1 MVDNNFQ
8 GPERYIGL
16 LSKILILFG
25 FFLLGGFI
33 GQFIGLLSVVLIVG
47 FPTQDVNQFQ
57 KSVLDFM
64 AHPQG
69 YEGAFR
75 AMMALQWFSALFT
88 FVASSWAYLRWSEK
102 RDLNSL
108 SAGPSPD
115 YRIFLWSIIT
125 LLVGMP
131 LMEYIIQWNESIV
144 LPAGFE
150 DTEKWMRASETQLAE
165 LTKFLLDFHSPIDFA
180 IGLAVIAG
188 LAALGEELFFRG
200 VLQSLFERY
209 IGNYHLAIWLS
220 AGIFSFIHFQFFG
233 FFPRLLLGAF
243 FGYLYVWNRNIW
255 IPIAAHFFN
264 NGWTLTMHYLYQQK
278 QIAVDPEKM
287 GEITPWW
294 SVVISLALVLFYI
307 RRLYNMRLEK

>member
-8 GPERYIGL
+8 GPERYLGL

-33 GQFIGLLSVVLIVG
+33 GQFIGLLSVVLIIG

-64 AHPQG
+64 AHPQN
-69 YEGAFR
+69 YDGAFR
-75 AMMALQWFSALFT
+75 AMMAMQWFSALFT
-88 FVASSWAYLRWSEK
+88 FVASSWAYLRWSDK

-108 SAGPSPD
+108 STNHSPD

-125 LLVGMP
+125 ILVGMP
-131 LMEYIIQWNESIV
+131 LLEYIIQWNQSLV

-165 LTKFLLDFHSPIDFA
+165 LTKFLVNFQSPADFF

-200 VLQSLFERY
+200 VLQNLFERY
-209 IGNYHLAIWLS
+209 IGNHHVAIWTS
-220 AGIFSFIHFQFFG
+220 AAIFSFIHFQFFG

-255 IPIAAHFFN
+255 IPIIAHFFN
-264 NGWTLTMHYLYQQK
+264 NGWALTMQYMYQHK
-278 QIAVDPEKM
+278 QITVDPEKL

-294 SVVISLALVLFYI
+294 SVLISLALVVFYI
-307 RRLYNMRLEK
+307 RRLHSFQLEK

>member
-33 GQFIGLLSVVLIVG
+33 GQFIGLFSVVIITGMPINNELVL
-47 FPTQDVNQFQ
+47 Q
-57 KSVLDFM
+57 KSVIDFLV
-64 AHPQG
+64 HPQN
-69 YEGAFR
+69 YENGLR
-75 AMMALQWFSALFT
+75 ALMSFQWFSALFT

-108 SAGPSPD
+108 SLGPTPD
-115 YRIFLWSIIT
+115 YRLFLWTIIT

-131 LMEYIIQWNESIV
+131 VMEFLIKWNESIV
-144 LPAGFE
+144 FPAGFE
-150 DTEKWMRASETQLAE
+150 ETEKWMRASETQMAE
-165 LTKFLLDFHSPIDFA
+165 LTKFLLDFRSPTDFA
-180 IGLAVIAG
+180 MGLAVIAG

-209 IGNYHLAIWLS
+209 TGNHHVAIWVS

-233 FFPRLLLGAF
+233 FFPRLFLGAF

-255 IPIAAHFFN
+255 IPIVAHLFN
-264 NGWTLTMHYLYQQK
+264 NGWTLTMQYMYQQK
-278 QIAVDPEKM
+278 QIAVDPEKL
-287 GEITPWW
+287 GELTPWW
-294 SVVISLALVLFYI
+294 SVVISFGLVVFYI
-307 RRLYNMRLEK
+307 RRLHSMRLEK

>member
-8 GPERYIGL
+8 GPERYLGL

-47 FPTQDVNQFQ
+47 FPKQDVNQFQ
-57 KSVLDFM
+57 KSVMDFM
-64 AHPQG
+64 VHPQNYIG
-69 YEGAFR
+69 GLR
-75 AMMALQWFSALFT
+75 AMMAFQWFSALFT
-88 FVASSWAYLRWSEK
+88 FVASSWVYLRLIEK

-108 SAGPSPD
+108 STGPSPD
-115 YRIFLWSIIT
+115 FRLFLWTIIT

-131 LMEYIIQWNESIV
+131 LMEFIIQWNESIV
-144 LPAGFE
+144 FPAGLQE
-150 DTEKWMRASETQLAE
+150 TEKWMRASETQLAE
-165 LTKFLLDFHSPIDFA
+165 LTKFLLDFRSPMDFA

-209 IGNYHLAIWLS
+209 TGNHHVAIWVS

-233 FFPRLLLGAF
+233 FFPRLFLGAF

-255 IPIAAHFFN
+255 IPIVAHLFN
-264 NGWTLTMHYLYQQK
+264 NGWTLTMQYMYQQK
-278 QIAVDPEKM
+278 QIAVDPEKL

-294 SVVISLALVLFYI
+294 SVVISLVLVVFYI
-307 RRLYNMRLEK
+307 RRLYTYRLEK

>member
-8 GPERYIGL
+8 GPERYLGL

-33 GQFIGLLSVVLIVG
+33 GQFIGLLSVVLIIG

-64 AHPQG
+64 AHPQN
-69 YEGAFR
+69 YDGAFR
-75 AMMALQWFSALFT
+75 AMMAMQWFSALFT
-88 FVASSWAYLRWSEK
+88 FVASSWAYLRWSDK

-108 SAGPSPD
+108 STNHSPD

-125 LLVGMP
+125 ILVGMP
-131 LMEYIIQWNESIV
+131 LLEYIIQWNQSLV

-150 DTEKWMRASETQLAE
+150 ETEKWMRASETQLAE
-165 LTKFLLDFHSPIDFA
+165 LTKFLVNFQSPADFV

-200 VLQSLFERY
+200 VLQNLFERY
-209 IGNYHLAIWLS
+209 IGNHHVAIWTS
-220 AGIFSFIHFQFFG
+220 AAIFSFIHFQFFG

-255 IPIAAHFFN
+255 IPIIAHFFN
-264 NGWTLTMHYLYQQK
+264 NGWALTMQYMYQQK
-278 QIAVDPEKM
+278 QITVDPEKL

-294 SVVISLALVLFYI
+294 SVLISLALVVFYI
-307 RRLYNMRLEK
+307 RRLHSFQLEK

>member
-8 GPERYIGL
+8 GPERYLGL

-47 FPTQDVNQFQ
+47 FATQDVNQFQ

-64 AHPQG
+64 AHPQN
-69 YEGAFR
+69 YDGAFR
-75 AMMALQWFSALFT
+75 AMMAMQWFSALFT

-108 SAGPSPD
+108 STNPRPD
-115 YRIFLWSIIT
+115 YRLFLWSIIT
-125 LLVGMP
+125 ILVGMP
-131 LMEYIIQWNESIV
+131 LLEYIIQWNQSLV

-150 DTEKWMRASETQLAE
+150 ETEKWMRASETQLAE
-165 LTKFLLDFHSPIDFA
+165 LTKFLVNFQSPADFA

-200 VLQSLFERY
+200 VLQTLFERY
-209 IGNYHLAIWLS
+209 VGNHHVAIWAS
-220 AGIFSFIHFQFFG
+220 AAIFSFIHFQFFG

-255 IPIAAHFFN
+255 IPIIAHFFN
-264 NGWTLTMHYLYQQK
+264 NGWALTMQYLYQQK
-278 QIAVDPEKM
+278 QIAVDPETL

-294 SVVISLALVLFYI
+294 SVLISLALVVFYI
-307 RRLYNMRLEK
+307 RRLHSFQLEK

>member
-8 GPERYIGL
+8 GPERYVGL

-25 FFLLGGFI
+25 FFLLGGFV

-88 FVASSWAYLRWSEK
+88 FVGSSWAYLRWSEK

-108 SAGPSPD
+108 SEGPTPD

-125 LLVGMP
+125 ILVGMP
-131 LMEYIIQWNESIV
+131 FLEYMIQWNESLV

-150 DTEKWMRASETQLAE
+150 ETEKWMRASETQLAE
-165 LTKFLLDFHSPIDFA
+165 LTKFLIDFHSPMDFA

-209 IGNYHLAIWLS
+209 IGNHHVAIWMS

-233 FFPRLLLGAF
+233 FFPRLFLGAF

-255 IPIAAHFFN
+255 IPIVAHLFN
-264 NGWTLTMHYLYQQK
+264 NGWTLTMQYLYQQK
-278 QIAVDPEKM
+278 QISVDPEKM

-294 SVVISLALVLFYI
+294 SVVISLALVVFYI
-307 RRLYNMRLEK
+307 RRLHGMRLEK

>member
-16 LSKILILFG
+16 LSKTLILFG

-57 KSVLDFM
+57 KSVMDFM
-64 AHPQG
+64 AHPQN
-69 YEGAFR
+69 YDGAFR
-75 AMMALQWFSALFT
+75 AMMAMQWFSALFT

-108 SAGPSPD
+108 STNSTPD

-125 LLVGMP
+125 ILVGMP
-131 LMEYIIQWNESIV
+131 LLESIIQWNQSLV

-150 DTEKWMRASETQLAE
+150 ETEKWMRASETQLAE
-165 LTKFLLDFHSPIDFA
+165 LTKFLVNFQSPADFA

-200 VLQSLFERY
+200 VLQNLFERY
-209 IGNYHLAIWLS
+209 IGNHHVAIWVS
-220 AGIFSFIHFQFFG
+220 AAIFSFIHFQFFG

-255 IPIAAHFFN
+255 IPIIAHFFN
-264 NGWTLTMHYLYQQK
+264 NGWALTMQYMYQQK
-278 QIAVDPEKM
+278 QIAVDPEKL

-294 SVVISLALVLFYI
+294 SVLISFALVVFYI
-307 RRLYNMRLEK
+307 RRLHSFQLEK

>member
-1 MVDNNFQ
+1 MLDNNFQ
-8 GPERYIGL
+8 GPERYLGL

-64 AHPQG
+64 AHPQN

-88 FVASSWAYLRWSEK
+88 FVASSWAFLRWSEK

-108 SAGPSPD
+108 STGPSPD
-115 YRIFLWSIIT
+115 FRLFLWTIIT

-131 LMEYIIQWNESIV
+131 LMEFIIQWNESIV
-144 LPAGFE
+144 FPAGLQE
-150 DTEKWMRASETQLAE
+150 TEKWMRASETQLAE
-165 LTKFLLDFHSPIDFA
+165 LTKFLLDFRSPTDFA
-180 IGLAVIAG
+180 IGLIVIAG

-200 VLQSLFERY
+200 ILQSLFERY
-209 IGNYHLAIWLS
+209 LGNHHVAIWLS
-220 AGIFSFIHFQFFG
+220 AAIFSFIHFQFFG

-255 IPIAAHFFN
+255 IPIVAHLFN
-264 NGWTLTMHYLYQQK
+264 NGWTLSMHYMYQQK
-278 QIAVDPEKM
+278 QIDINPEKM
-287 GEITPWW
+287 SEITPWW
-294 SVVISLALVLFYI
+294 SILISLALVVFYI
-307 RRLYNMRLEK
+307 RRLHSFRLEK

>member
-8 GPERYIGL
+8 GPERYLGL

-64 AHPQG
+64 AHPQN
-69 YEGAFR
+69 YDGAFR
-75 AMMALQWFSALFT
+75 AMMAMQWFSALFT

-108 SAGPSPD
+108 STNPSPD

-125 LLVGMP
+125 ILVGMP
-131 LMEYIIQWNESIV
+131 LLEYIIQWNQSLV

-150 DTEKWMRASETQLAE
+150 ETERWMRASETQLAE
-165 LTKFLLDFHSPIDFA
+165 LTKFLVNFQSPADFV

-200 VLQSLFERY
+200 VVQNLFERY
-209 IGNYHLAIWLS
+209 LGNNHVAIWAS
-220 AGIFSFIHFQFFG
+220 AAIFSFIHFQFFG

-255 IPIAAHFFN
+255 IPIIAHFFN
-264 NGWTLTMHYLYQQK
+264 NGWALTMQYMYQQK
-278 QIAVDPEKM
+278 QITVDPEKL

-294 SVVISLALVLFYI
+294 SVVISLALVVFYI
-307 RRLYNMRLEK
+307 RRLHSFQLEK

>member
-64 AHPQG
+64 AHPQN
-69 YEGAFR
+69 YDGAFR
-75 AMMALQWFSALFT
+75 AMMAMQWFSALFT

-108 SAGPSPD
+108 SSNSSPD
-115 YRIFLWSIIT
+115 YRVFLWSIIT
-125 LLVGMP
+125 ILVGMP
-131 LMEYIIQWNESIV
+131 LLEYIIQWNQSLV

-150 DTEKWMRASETQLAE
+150 ETEKWMRASETQLAE
-165 LTKFLLDFHSPIDFA
+165 LTKFLVNFQSPADFV

-200 VLQSLFERY
+200 VVQNLFERY
-209 IGNYHLAIWLS
+209 IGNHHVAIWTS
-220 AGIFSFIHFQFFG
+220 AAIFSFIHFQFFG

-255 IPIAAHFFN
+255 IPIIAHFFN
-264 NGWTLTMHYLYQQK
+264 NGWALTMQYMYQQK
-278 QIAVDPEKM
+278 QITVDPEKL

-294 SVVISLALVLFYI
+294 SVVISLALVVFYI
-307 RRLYNMRLEK
+307 RRLHSFQLEK

>member
-64 AHPQG
+64 ANPQG

>member
-1 MVDNNFQ
+1 MLDNNFQ
-8 GPERYIGL
+8 GPERYIRL
-16 LSKILILFG
+16 LSQLLILFG

-33 GQFIGLLSVVLIVG
+33 GQFVGLLSVVLIVG
-47 FPTQDVNQFQ
+47 FSTQDVNQFQ

-64 AHPQG
+64 AHPQD

-108 SAGPSPD
+108 STGPNPD

-125 LLVGMP
+125 ILVGMP
-131 LMEYIIQWNESIV
+131 LMEYIIQWNQSLV

-150 DTEKWMRASETQLAE
+150 DTEKWMRDSETQLAQ
-165 LTKFLLDFHSPIDFA
+165 LTKFLINFHSPMDFA
-180 IGLAVIAG
+180 IGLVVIAG
-188 LAALGEELFFRG
+188 LAGLGEELFFRG
-200 VLQSLFERY
+200 VLQTLFERY
-209 IGNYHLAIWLS
+209 IGNYHVAIWLS

-233 FFPRLLLGAF
+233 FFPRLFLGAF

-255 IPIAAHFFN
+255 IPIVAHLFN
-264 NGWTLTMHYLYQQK
+264 NGWTLTMNYLYQQK
-278 QIAVDPEKM
+278 QIAIDPEKM

-294 SVVISLALVLFYI
+294 SVLISLGLVVFYI
-307 RRLYNMRLEK
+307 RRLHGLRLEK

>member
-8 GPERYIGL
+8 GPERYLGL

-57 KSVLDFM
+57 KLVLDFM
-64 AHPQG
+64 AHPQN
-69 YEGAFR
+69 YDGAFR
-75 AMMALQWFSALFT
+75 AMMAMQWFSALFT

-108 SAGPSPD
+108 STNLSPD

-125 LLVGMP
+125 ILVGMP
-131 LMEYIIQWNESIV
+131 LLEYIIQWNQSLV

-150 DTEKWMRASETQLAE
+150 QTENWMRASETQLAE
-165 LTKFLLDFHSPIDFA
+165 LTKFLVNFQSPADFA

-200 VLQSLFERY
+200 VLQNLFERY
-209 IGNYHLAIWLS
+209 VGNHHVAIWAS
-220 AGIFSFIHFQFFG
+220 AAIFSFIHFQFFG

-255 IPIAAHFFN
+255 IPIIAHFFN
-264 NGWTLTMHYLYQQK
+264 NGWALTMQYLYQQK
-278 QIAVDPEKM
+278 QIAVDPEKL

-294 SVVISLALVLFYI
+294 SVVISLALVVFYI
-307 RRLYNMRLEK
+307 RRLHSFQLEK

>member
-1 MVDNNFQ
+1 
-8 GPERYIGL
+8 
-16 LSKILILFG
+16 
-25 FFLLGGFI
+25 
-33 GQFIGLLSVVLIVG
+33 VVLIIG

-64 AHPQG
+64 AHPQS

-108 SAGPSPD
+108 SEGPTPD

-125 LLVGMP
+125 ILVGMP
-131 LMEYIIQWNESIV
+131 SLEYLIQWNESLV

-150 DTEKWMRASETQLAE
+150 ETEKWMRASETQLAE
-165 LTKFLLDFHSPIDFA
+165 LTKFLVDFHSPIDFA

-209 IGNYHLAIWLS
+209 IGNHHVAIWLS

-233 FFPRLLLGAF
+233 FFPRLFLGAF

-255 IPIAAHFFN
+255 IPIVAHLFN
-264 NGWTLTMHYLYQQK
+264 NGWTLTMQYMYQQK
-278 QIAVDPEKM
+278 QIAVDPEKL

-294 SVVISLALVLFYI
+294 SVVISAALVVFYI
-307 RRLYNMRLEK
+307 RRLHGLRLEK

>member
-8 GPERYIGL
+8 GPERYLGL
-16 LSKILILFG
+16 LSKMLILFG

-57 KSVLDFM
+57 KSVMDFM
-64 AHPQG
+64 AHPQN
-69 YEGAFR
+69 YAGAFR

-108 SAGPSPD
+108 SSGPTPD

-125 LLVGMP
+125 ILVGMP
-131 LMEYIIQWNESIV
+131 LMEYIIQWNESLV
-144 LPAGFE
+144 LPGGFE
-150 DTEKWMRASETQLAE
+150 DTEKWMRDSETQLAE
-165 LTKFLLDFHSPIDFA
+165 LTKFLIDFHSPMDFV

-200 VLQSLFERY
+200 VLQTLFERY
-209 IGNYHLAIWLS
+209 TGNYHIAIWMS

-233 FFPRLLLGAF
+233 FFPRLLLGAL

-255 IPIAAHFFN
+255 IPIVAHLFN
-264 NGWTLTMHYLYQQK
+264 NGWTLTMQYLYQQK
-278 QIAVDPEKM
+278 QIAVDPEKL

-294 SVVISLALVLFYI
+294 SVVISLVLVVFYI
-307 RRLYNMRLEK
+307 RRLHNLRLEK

>member
-209 IGNYHLAIWLS
+209 IGNYHVAIWLS

>member
-8 GPERYIGL
+8 GPERYVGL
-16 LSKILILFG
+16 MSKILILFG
-25 FFLLGGFI
+25 FFLLGGFV

-57 KSVLDFM
+57 KSVMDFM

-88 FVASSWAYLRWSEK
+88 FVGSSWAYLRWSEK

-108 SAGPSPD
+108 SEGPTPD

-131 LMEYIIQWNESIV
+131 LMEYIIKWNESII

-150 DTEKWMRASETQLAE
+150 ETEKWMRASETQLAE
-165 LTKFLLDFHSPIDFA
+165 LTKFLVDFHSPIDFVV
-180 IGLAVIAG
+180 GLAVIAG

-200 VLQSLFERY
+200 VLQTLFERY
-209 IGNYHLAIWLS
+209 IGNYHVAIWMS

-264 NGWTLTMHYLYQQK
+264 NGWTLTMHYL
-278 QIAVDPEKM
+278 
-287 GEITPWW
+287 
-294 SVVISLALVLFYI
+294 
-307 RRLYNMRLEK
+307 

>member
-209 IGNYHLAIWLS
+209 IGNYHVAIWLS

-287 GEITPWW
+287 GVITPWW

>member
-57 KSVLDFM
+57 KLVLDFM
-64 AHPQG
+64 AHPQN
-69 YEGAFR
+69 YDGAFR
-75 AMMALQWFSALFT
+75 AMMAMQWFSALFT

-102 RDLNSL
+102 SDLNSL
-108 SAGPSPD
+108 STNPSPD

-125 LLVGMP
+125 ILVGMP
-131 LMEYIIQWNESIV
+131 LLEYIIQWNQSLV

-150 DTEKWMRASETQLAE
+150 ETEKWMRASETQLAE
-165 LTKFLLDFHSPIDFA
+165 LTKFLVNFQSPADFA

-200 VLQSLFERY
+200 VLQNLFERY
-209 IGNYHLAIWLS
+209 IGNHHVAIWAS
-220 AGIFSFIHFQFFG
+220 AAIFSFIHFQFFG

-255 IPIAAHFFN
+255 IPIIAHFFN
-264 NGWTLTMHYLYQQK
+264 NGWALTMQYLYQQK
-278 QIAVDPEKM
+278 QIAVDPEKL

-294 SVVISLALVLFYI
+294 SVLISLALVVFYI
-307 RRLYNMRLEK
+307 RRLHSFQLEK

>member
-8 GPERYIGL
+8 GPERYLGL

-33 GQFIGLLSVVLIVG
+33 GQFIGLLSVVLIIG

-64 AHPQG
+64 AHPQN
-69 YEGAFR
+69 YDGAFR
-75 AMMALQWFSALFT
+75 AMMAMQWFSALFT
-88 FVASSWAYLRWSEK
+88 FVASSWAYLSWSDK

-108 SAGPSPD
+108 STNHSPD

-125 LLVGMP
+125 ILVGMP
-131 LMEYIIQWNESIV
+131 ILEYIIQWNQSLV

-150 DTEKWMRASETQLAE
+150 ETEKWMRASETQLAE
-165 LTKFLLDFHSPIDFA
+165 LTKFLVNFQSPADFV

-200 VLQSLFERY
+200 VLQNLFERY
-209 IGNYHLAIWLS
+209 LGNHHVAIWTS
-220 AGIFSFIHFQFFG
+220 AAIVSFIHFQFFG

-255 IPIAAHFFN
+255 IPIIAHFFN
-264 NGWTLTMHYLYQQK
+264 NGWALTMQYMYQQK
-278 QIAVDPEKM
+278 QITVDPEKL

-294 SVVISLALVLFYI
+294 SVLISLALVVFYI
-307 RRLYNMRLEK
+307 RRLHSFQLEK

>member
-8 GPERYIGL
+8 GPERYLGL

-33 GQFIGLLSVVLIVG
+33 GQFNGLFSVVLIVG

-64 AHPQG
+64 AHPQN

-75 AMMALQWFSALFT
+75 AMMAMQWFSALFT

-102 RDLNSL
+102 RDFNSL
-108 SAGPSPD
+108 SENTKPD
-115 YRIFLWSIIT
+115 YRVFLWSIIT
-125 LLVGMP
+125 ILVGMP
-131 LMEYIIQWNESIV
+131 MLEYLIQWNESII

-150 DTEKWMRASETQLAE
+150 ETEKWMRASETQLAE
-165 LTKFLLDFHSPIDFA
+165 LTKFLINFQSPTDFA

-200 VLQSLFERY
+200 VLQTLFERY
-209 IGNYHLAIWLS
+209 VGNHHVAIWVS

-233 FFPRLLLGAF
+233 FFPRLFLGPFSGIYMCGIAI
-243 FGYLYVWNRNIW
+243 FGFR
-255 IPIAAHFFN
+255 
-264 NGWTLTMHYLYQQK
+264 
-278 QIAVDPEKM
+278 
-287 GEITPWW
+287 
-294 SVVISLALVLFYI
+294 
-307 RRLYNMRLEK
+307 

>member
-33 GQFIGLLSVVLIVG
+33 GQFIGLISVVLIVG

-57 KSVLDFM
+57 KMVLDFM
-64 AHPQG
+64 AHPQN

-88 FVASSWAYLRWSEK
+88 FVGSSWAYLRWSEK

-108 SAGPSPD
+108 STGPSPD

-125 LLVGMP
+125 ILVGMP
-131 LMEYIIQWNESIV
+131 LLEYIIQWNESLV

-150 DTEKWMRASETQLAE
+150 ETEQWMRASETQLAE
-165 LTKFLLDFHSPIDFA
+165 LTKFLVNFQSPTDFA

-209 IGNYHLAIWLS
+209 TGNYHVAIWVS
-220 AGIFSFIHFQFFG
+220 ASIFSFIHFQFFG
-233 FFPRLLLGAF
+233 FFPRLFLGAF
-243 FGYLYVWNRNIW
+243 FGYLYVWNRTIW
-255 IPIAAHFFN
+255 IPIVAHLFN
-264 NGWTLTMHYLYQQK
+264 NGWTLTMQYMYQQK
-278 QIAVDPEKM
+278 QIAVDPEKL

-294 SVVISLALVLFYI
+294 SVVISLVLVVFYI
-307 RRLYNMRLEK
+307 RRLHSFRLE

>member
-64 AHPQG
+64 AHPQN
-69 YEGAFR
+69 YDGAFR
-75 AMMALQWFSALFT
+75 AMMAMQWFSALFT

-108 SAGPSPD
+108 STNSNPD

-125 LLVGMP
+125 ILVGMP
-131 LMEYIIQWNESIV
+131 LLEYIIQWNQSLV

-150 DTEKWMRASETQLAE
+150 ETEKWMRASETQLAE
-165 LTKFLLDFHSPIDFA
+165 LTKFLVNFQSPADFV

-200 VLQSLFERY
+200 VVQNLFERY
-209 IGNYHLAIWLS
+209 IGNHHVAIWTS
-220 AGIFSFIHFQFFG
+220 AAIFSFIHFQFFG

-255 IPIAAHFFN
+255 IPIIAHFFN
-264 NGWTLTMHYLYQQK
+264 NGWALTMQYMYQQK
-278 QIAVDPEKM
+278 QITVDPEKL

-294 SVVISLALVLFYI
+294 SVLISLALVVFYI
-307 RRLYNMRLEK
+307 RRLHSFQLEK

>member
-69 YEGAFR
+69 YDGAFR

-88 FVASSWAYLRWSEK
+88 FVASTWAYLRWSEK

-108 SAGPSPD
+108 STGPSPD
-115 YRIFLWSIIT
+115 FRLFLWAIIT

-131 LMEYIIQWNESIV
+131 LMEYIIKWNEGLV
-144 LPAGFE
+144 LPVGFE
-150 DTEKWMRASETQLAE
+150 ETEKWMRASESQLAE
-165 LTKFLLDFHSPIDFA
+165 LTKFLIDFHSPMDFA

-200 VLQSLFERY
+200 VLQTLFERY
-209 IGNYHLAIWLS
+209 IGNYHVAIWLS

-255 IPIAAHFFN
+255 IPIVAHLFN

-294 SVVISLALVLFYI
+294 SVLISLALVVFYV
-307 RRLYNMRLEK
+307 RRLHGFRLEK